1 MKVKKE
7 YYIFKK
13 YFHPLALVR
22 SIVFDKKKVLSFI
35 MLLAGPLCFIIG
47 SLALVGWYTETLILC
62 EVFPGLTPIYY
73 NTALCLVVIG
83 IGLIALISGHKR
95 VSATLGFFVT
105 IIAIITV
112 VEYLINVNFGIDE
125 LFFKTNLNVYTSS
138 PGRMSPNSAIS
149 LLACAIALI
158 GLSFNNLS
166 RTSYFI
172 ILLLGMLVFALGTVS
187 LLGYTAHLPITYLW
201 AKLTPMALL
210 TAIGLMIAS
219 GSIMVYVYGK
229 HLSGEVNLSGGVPYL
244 ASIFVFCLTFL
255 LWSASIQQ
263 EIESLQE
270 LISLEGDKIQEKII
284 KKIEKS
290 VSDLE
295 KLGLKAELFK
305 SDKDWLTSA
314 ELYRK
319 EIPWSK
325 TIEWVDLN
333 DHIRGALP
341 RQGNENLLHR
351 NISHDF
357 LLQKNLNMIKKEG
370 VVTTRK
376 LIIFNPQSQDFYI
389 CIPIFNNNKLS
400 GFIISIID
408 INLMLDGIAQES
420 KISNFEFALF
430 EGKDQNKNFFKTS
443 NNNSPQIISQK
454 EINLYNLYWTVKT
467 WTTFEYFRSHTKIL
481 TRLIFLIGSFIIFL
495 LFSVMRSRQTAKE
508 QALRLQEM
516 LLESNLHGQ
525 ELQFLND
532 LTQALQAC
540 ASLKM
545 AKIPIAK
552 YCKLLFPT
560 TSGVVYLM
568 DDKIENARPFCK
580 WGLKSLE
587 YVPFPVNQCM
597 AFLKRSPCYVSG
609 KGYNDP
615 CEHLKESVSKNAS
628 FLNLCLPLTDQSG
641 IIGLLH
647 IRDYPYSE
655 NRKNPF
661 LLPET
666 LAIQLS
672 LSISN
677 IKKEAFLQEQTIRD
691 PLTNLFNRRYLNE
704 ILPRELHRAQR
715 QSQPLSII
723 MIDIDYFKQ
732 INDKYG
738 HEAGDDV
745 LKHISLLLQER
756 FRKSDIPCRFGGEE
770 FILVLPE
777 TSLNVAV
784 QKSEQL
790 RQAII
795 DLPLIFQGKT
805 IKGLTISLGVA
816 SFPQYGQSANELIAA
831 ADQALYK
838 AKKLGRN
845 RVEVA

>member
-1 MKVKKE
+1 
-7 YYIFKK
+7 
-13 YFHPLALVR
+13 L
-22 SIVFDKKKVLSFI
+22 
-35 MLLAGPLCFIIG
+35 LLAGPLCFIIG
-47 SLALVGWYTETLILC
+47 SLALVGWHTDTLILC
-62 EVFPGLTPIYY
+62 EVFPSLTPIYY
-73 NTALCLVVIG
+73 NTALCLIVIG
-83 IGLIALISGHKR
+83 IGLIALISDYKR
-95 VSATLGFFVT
+95 VTAVLGALIIIIPLLTL
-105 IIAIITV
+105 I
-112 VEYLINVNFGIDE
+112 EYSTDFDLGIDE
-125 LFFKTNLNVYTSS
+125 LFFKTTLNVYTSS

-172 ILLLGMLVFALGTVS
+172 VLLLGMLVFALGTIS

-219 GSIMVYVYGK
+219 GGMMIYVYEK
-229 HLSGEVNLSGGVPYL
+229 HILGEINLSGGAPYL

-295 KLGLKAELFK
+295 KLGLKMELFK

-333 DHIRGALP
+333 DHIRGVFPL
-341 RQGNENLLHR
+341 QGNEDLL
-351 NISHDF
+351 NKDISHDF
-357 LLQKNLNMIKKEG
+357 LIQKNLNMIKKEG
-370 VVTTRK
+370 VETTSK
-376 LIIFNPQSQDFYI
+376 FIIFTPQSQYFYI
-389 CIPIFNNNKLS
+389 FIPIFNKLQLS
-400 GFIISIID
+400 GFIISIVD
-408 INLMLDGIAQES
+408 INLMLEDIAHES
-420 KISNFEFALF
+420 KASNFEFALF
-430 EGKDQNKNFFKTS
+430 ERKDQSKKFFKTS
-443 NNNSPQIISQK
+443 KNNSPQIISQK
-454 EINLYNLYWTVKT
+454 EINLYNLHWTVKA
-467 WTTFEYFRSHTKIL
+467 WTNFEYFRSHTKIL
-481 TRLIFLIGSFIIFL
+481 TRLIFLIGFFIIFL
-495 LFSVMRSRQTAKE
+495 LFSVMRSRQTARA
-508 QALRLQEM
+508 QALKLQEM
-516 LLESNLHGQ
+516 LLESNLHKQ

-532 LTQALQAC
+532 LTQSLQAC
-540 ASLKM
+540 ESLKM
-545 AKIPIAK
+545 VKIPIAR
-552 YCKLLFPT
+552 YCKLLFPP

-568 DDKIENARPFCK
+568 DDKIEIARPFCR

-609 KGYNDP
+609 KDYNDP

-628 FLNLCLPLTDQSG
+628 FLNLCLPLEDQSG

-647 IRDYPYSE
+647 ICNYPYSE

-672 LSISN
+672 LSLSN

-715 QSQPLSII
+715 QSQPLSVI

-745 LKHISLLLQER
+745 LKHMGLLLQEH

-777 TSLNVAV
+777 TSLNVAL

-795 DLPLIFQGKT
+795 DLPLIFQGKM

-816 SFPQYGQSANELIAA
+816 SFPQCGQLANELIAA

-845 RVEVA
+845 RVEVAKGEFASKE